1 MLDGE
6 IIGEITSG
14 TMSPTLQKGIGIAY
28 INIPYNKV
36 GTELLIDIRGKMKTA
51 IVVKPPFYK
60 AGTVLD

>member
-1 MLDGE
+1 
-6 IIGEITSG
+6 
-14 TMSPTLQKGIGIAY
+14 MSPTLQKGIGIAY